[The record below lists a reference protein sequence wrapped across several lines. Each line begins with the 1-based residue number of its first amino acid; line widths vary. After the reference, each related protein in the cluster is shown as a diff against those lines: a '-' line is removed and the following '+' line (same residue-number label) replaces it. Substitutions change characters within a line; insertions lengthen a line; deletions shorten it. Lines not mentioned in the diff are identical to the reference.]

1 VNDLGEY
8 IITDNQQPFVNF
20 TNCGGFVGMVLDTGF
35 HLLHFIHDMTPCVY
49 DLRAYM
55 NCQSTGLGEIIHVDL
70 AIGEQNTTCLD
81 TSLLSGPVSSLANL
95 CIDDS
100 GTANTAYTVDG
111 QWCVTITGLS
121 FGQDTLCFQLC
132 NAAGQCV
139 NYTVY
144 VNIGGTPSDSL
155 LAVPDKVYTLI
166 NTDVEIPIL
175 ANDIVKGIVGNRFAL
190 ADVEILTQPSLGTF
204 GFSKLTGLLTYSP
217 GFGACG
223 VDSFTYRITD
233 SLGQQSTT
241 TITVVIA
248 CEKVLVFN
256 GISPNGDGK
265 NDTWHILGIEQYP
278 ANEVYV
284 FNRWGNQ
291 VFEQKGYTNSNAWD
305 GTWNGKDLPDGTYF
319 YILNLGGNL
328 GKLEGYLQILR

>member
-1 VNDLGEY
+1 
-8 IITDNQQPFVNF
+8 
-20 TNCGGFVGMVLDTGF
+20 
-35 HLLHFIHDMTPCVY
+35 
-49 DLRAYM
+49 
-55 NCQSTGLGEIIHVDL
+55 
-70 AIGEQNTTCLD
+70 
-81 TSLLSGPVSSLANL
+81 
-95 CIDDS
+95 
-100 GTANTAYTVDG
+100 
-111 QWCVTITGLS
+111 
-121 FGQDTLCFQLC
+121 
-132 NAAGQCV
+132 
-139 NYTVY
+139 
-144 VNIGGTPSDSL
+144 
-155 LAVPDKVYTLI
+155 
-166 NTDVEIPIL
+166 
-175 ANDIVKGIVGNRFAL
+175 
-190 ADVEILTQPSLGTF
+190 
-204 GFSKLTGLLTYSP
+204 LTGLLTYSP